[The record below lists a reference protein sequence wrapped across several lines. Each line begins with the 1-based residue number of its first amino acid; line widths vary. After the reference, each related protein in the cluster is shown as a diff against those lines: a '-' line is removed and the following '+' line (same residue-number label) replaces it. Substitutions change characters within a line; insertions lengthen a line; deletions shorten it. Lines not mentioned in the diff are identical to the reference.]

1 MTMRLSWSSAGPSRL
16 PGADGRP
23 SGFDERRRS
32 LPVVRGCSLHRS
44 GLNPARASRRSALE
58 TTPLARVRRRPRLSP
73 SRSARSLRVNP
84 QCTHQ
89 GFYALKR
96 EVIDLLLNA
105 GPSSVW
111 VGSFSIRVLSSEGW
125 TLLTLPDLFS
135 FAECS
140 TPLGYNAK
148 TALVGVIRQAST
160 DPTSLASQSK
170 HGFDRRRR
178 EGSVPV
184 GRLGRPAAGVRG

>member
-1 MTMRLSWSSAGPSRL
+1 M
-16 PGADGRP
+16 
-23 SGFDERRRS
+23 
-32 LPVVRGCSLHRS
+32 
-44 GLNPARASRRSALE
+44 
-58 TTPLARVRRRPRLSP
+58 
-73 SRSARSLRVNP
+73 NP

-148 TALVGVIRQAST
+148 TALVGVIRQA
-160 DPTSLASQSK
+160 LN
-170 HGFDRRRR
+170 
-178 EGSVPV
+178 
-184 GRLGRPAAGVRG
+184 